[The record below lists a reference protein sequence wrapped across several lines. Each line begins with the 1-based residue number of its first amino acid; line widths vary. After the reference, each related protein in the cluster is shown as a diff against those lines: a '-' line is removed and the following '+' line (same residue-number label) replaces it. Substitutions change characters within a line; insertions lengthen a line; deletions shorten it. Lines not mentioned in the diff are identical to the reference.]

1 MSGPGTT
8 ETRLTEADGELSS
21 FDPLEE
27 TQQRVRVM
35 LSRHPL
41 WVVLVL
47 LFVATAFA
55 VSAALSGVIED
66 LVSAWFNEKAAPF
79 LARNTIAN
87 GWVLLFLIAAFMLIA
102 TFLILAIHNYRLGR
116 QLSTRVDE
124 KSRRIS
130 ELQNVLD
137 NQKRLLDHFQRE
149 SALRG
154 KRYERLI
161 AGMREQIVSEREVLS
176 ILDMALVLMARSVL
190 DRQESATQAR
200 QRFFGVYKRVIQKL
214 FAHPADIRNV
224 CVLEPRGDY
233 LRFGSYCTVPL
244 PEEVEQIAKYYIGD
258 DSSRRHEGGPE
269 GELYGTIESDDG
281 NLEDIDPIYIEVSN
295 RLEDRAPGSDA
306 YIGFHGRVGLSS
318 PFSSYIVVPIS
329 RQWGVLR
336 IESLSK
342 DTFGPSQYPLLKQIA
357 KKLELAFSVTSALD
371 IEEGDT

>member
-244 PEEVEQIAKYYIGD
+244 PEDAAFRLDPPAPPRDCATPVQGFAIGYFGKE
-258 DSSRRHEGGPE
+258 RRPTHA
-269 GELYGTIESDDG
+269 LVV
-281 NLEDIDPIYIEVSN
+281 NLDYRTYSGRGQPRREEFLKPV
-295 RLEDRAPGSDA
+295 RRAIVGPGSLEVFDA
-306 YIGFHGRVGLSS
+306 ATLTWSAADSDRVELRLPPGG
-318 PFSSYIVVPIS
+318 
-329 RQWGVLR
+329 GVLVR
-336 IESLSK
+336 AGRP
-342 DTFGPSQYPLLKQIA
+342 TPS
-357 KKLELAFSVTSALD
+357 SD
-371 IEEGDT
+371 